1 MMMKKV
7 LPLMAAFALS
17 LSLSASAEIWTETRE
32 GHDFIMSYPVV
43 RLENKKAA
51 ERINEDIEDL
61 LVRIRDNYENEQI
74 QKGTGVSFEVMYEDD
89 ELLSIILTNYI
100 YSGGPYGRPEIYGLV
115 YDKAA
120 GTRLPLESFLRI
132 TEDDLDSLYE
142 LPKYSLYTRE
152 PTGTWEYQK
161 RLSTEYFLLEDRSI
175 GLLYNPGELDA
186 FAAGPAFIHV
196 SQEKISEYNEK
207 N

>member
-7 LPLMAAFALS
+7 PALMAALS
-17 LSLSASAEIWTETRE
+17 LSLTLSASAEILTETRE
-32 GHDFIMSYPVV
+32 GQDFIMSYPVV
-43 RLENKKAA
+43 KLENKKAA
-51 ERINEDIEDL
+51 ERINEDMEGL
-61 LVRIRDNYENEQI
+61 LVRIRDNYENEEI
-74 QKGTGVSFEVMYEDD
+74 QKGTGVSFEVMYEDE

-115 YDKAA
+115 YDKAT
-120 GTRLPLESFLRI
+120 GSRLPLESFLRI
-132 TEDDLDSLYE
+132 TEEDLDSLYE
-142 LPKYSLYTRE
+142 LPKYFLYTRE
-152 PTGTWEYQK
+152 PTGEWEYQK

-196 SQEKISEYNEK
+196 SQEKISEYNGK